1 MLVAMVIVLFAS
13 QALCV
18 EATRG
23 LRLSRDEPP
32 VIDDFAW
39 NLLTEITGVDAGDH
53 LEKPGEGGPESL
65 ACTKKPGPDRLD
77 CPAAIS
83 AWTELTDDARNI
95 AIEGGRCRSATK
107 GTCRATACAPGQ
119 DISVGLDEV
128 MGRMWNPVSMRCV
141 LGGTGGI
148 WQNEGSTLVI
158 ELGRP

>member
-1 MLVAMVIVLFAS
+1 MLVAMVLVLFAS

-23 LRLSRDEPP
+23 LRLSREDDP

-39 NLLTEITGVDAGDH
+39 DSLTKITG
-53 LEKPGEGGPESL
+53 
-65 ACTKKPGPDRLD
+65 KPGPDRLD

-83 AWTELTDDARNI
+83 AWTELTDDTGNI
-95 AIEGGRCRSATK
+95 AIKGGRCRSATK
-107 GTCRATACAPGQ
+107 GACRATACAPGQ
-119 DISVGLDEV
+119 DIGVALDEV
-128 MGRMWNPVSMRCV
+128 TGRMWNPVSMRCV

-158 ELGRP
+158 ELDRP

>member
-1 MLVAMVIVLFAS
+1 MLMAMALVLFAS

-18 EATRG
+18 EAARG
-23 LRLSRDEPP
+23 LRPPHDEDP
-32 VIDDFAW
+32 VVDDFAW
-39 NLLTEITGVDAGDH
+39 DLLTETTGVDAGEH

-65 ACTKKPGPDRLD
+65 ACTEKPGPDRLD
-77 CPAAIS
+77 CPATIS
-83 AWTELTDDARNI
+83 AWTELTDDTGNI

-107 GTCRATACAPGQ
+107 GACRATVCAPGQ

-158 ELGRP
+158 ELDRP